1 MRQARWKRMMVGL
14 ALLAGFVG
22 VTFGTGL
29 GLFFWSQS
37 EPPAAITRR
46 LIAVKPWFFLWR
58 LLLLGSLIAFWP
70 AVCRSLAR
78 WRKLTDMQHQR
89 LRSARWQVAAWLIA
103 LELLLGQNV
112 VGKFINLLVS
122 PS

>member
-1 MRQARWKRMMVGL
+1 MVFGL
-14 ALLAGFVG
+14 ALLAGFFA
-22 VTFGTGL
+22 VTFGVGL
-29 GLFFWSQS
+29 GLFFWNQS

-46 LIAVKPWFFLWR
+46 LAAAKPRFFLWR
-58 LLLLGSLIAFWP
+58 LLLFGSLIIFWP
-70 AVCRSLAR
+70 VFCRCLAR
-78 WRKLTDMQHQR
+78 WRKLTDLQNQR

-112 VGKFINLLVS
+112 VGKFINLLGS

>member
-1 MRQARWKRMMVGL
+1 MFGL
-14 ALLAGFVG
+14 ALLACFVV
-22 VTFGTGL
+22 VTFGAGL

-37 EPPAAITRR
+37 VPLAAITRR
-46 LIAVKPWFFLWR
+46 LAAAKPWFFFWR
-58 LLLLGSLIAFWP
+58 LLLFGSLIAFWP
-70 AVCRSLAR
+70 AVCRGLAR
-78 WRKLTDMQHQR
+78 WRKLTDIQHRR
-89 LRSARWQVAAWLIA
+89 LRSARWQEAAWLIA

>member
-1 MRQARWKRMMVGL
+1 MMFGL
-14 ALLAGFVG
+14 ALLAGFVM

-29 GLFFWSQS
+29 SLFFWSQP
-37 EPPAAITRR
+37 EPPVAITRR
-46 LIAVKPWFFLWR
+46 LATAKPWFFFWR
-58 LLLLGSLIAFWP
+58 LLLFGSLIAFWP
-70 AVCRSLAR
+70 AACRGLAR
-78 WRKLTDMQHQR
+78 WRKLTDIQHQR

-112 VGKFINLLVS
+112 VGKFINLWVS